1 VPQQTEPTLEQVVHL
16 VTEAAREEISEG
28 SAIKELLSFGIDP
41 AAREWLDVLGWVR
54 EADDL
59 EDGTLDVL
67 TLADEKVYDVDA
79 FRRLHVDL
87 RRCDVQHAARQWLDA
102 RHDSIRKATEYGVA
116 YPDGKV
122 VHTFLRREPAEQK
135 AKRDVEDGA
144 TLVEQTVT
152 TIKSPWRPA
161 RPRAA
166 KPQLA
171 VVS

>member
-16 VTEAAREEISEG
+16 VTEAAREEISKG
-28 SAIKELLSFGIDP
+28 SALAHLKSFGIVPTAVDWGN
-41 AAREWLDVLGWVR
+41 ACGLVR

-59 EDGTLDVL
+59 EDGTIDAA
-67 TLADEKVYDVDA
+67 TMSDTPVYDVDG
-79 FRRLHVDL
+79 FRRHLVDE
-87 RRCDVQHAARQWLDA
+87 RRSDVHYFAKDWLEA
-102 RHDSIRKATEYGVA
+102 SKATTRTTTEYGVA

-122 VHTFLRREPAEQK
+122 VHTFLRREAAVQK
-135 AKRDVEDGA
+135 AKRDAEDGA

-152 TIKSPWRPA
+152 TIKSPWRAA
-161 RPRAA
+161 RARAT